1 MKPSTSPKTYRSVLK
16 SFHNNKKMPCVP
28 PIFYEN
34 RFATN
39 SKEKAE
45 LFNSFF
51 ANQCSIID
59 NGREIPSF
67 LHPKTDESLSN
78 TTFTE
83 KGIEKVVQ
91 SLDPNKAPGHDMI
104 RIHMLKICG
113 KSIIKPLRI
122 IYEKC
127 LEKSKSCS
135 YL

>member
-59 NGREIPSF
+59 NGSEIPSF

>member
-59 NGREIPSF
+59 NGSEIPSF

-91 SLDPNKAPGHDMI
+91 SLDPNKAPGHDMT

-113 KSIIKPLRI
+113 KSIIKPLQI

>member
-59 NGREIPSF
+59 NGSEIPSF

-104 RIHMLKICG
+104 SIDMLKICG
-113 KSIIKPLRI
+113 KSIIKPHRN
-122 IYEKC
+122 IYEKF

>member
-59 NGREIPSF
+59 NGSEIPSF

-104 RIHMLKICG
+104 SIDMLKICG

-122 IYEKC
+122 IYEKF

>member
-1 MKPSTSPKTYRSVLK
+1 
-16 SFHNNKKMPCVP
+16 MPCVP

-59 NGREIPSF
+59 NGSEIPSF

-83 KGIEKVVQ
+83 KGIEKVAQ

-104 RIHMLKICG
+104 SIDMLKICG

-122 IYEKC
+122 IYEKF

>member
-1 MKPSTSPKTYRSVLK
+1 MEPSTSPKTYRSVLK